1 MVNDNPVDLFVRK
14 ATQFGLFLQKET
26 REMVEDLKQMNL
38 MSMNLKHIMIS
49 HGLSSLVLGVM
60 TIFLPHNFYTSKT
73 TGYNHMAH
81 EYVRLYGVMCIGIG
95 YIVLATRNFKDAR
108 LLRTY
113 AETFTIIYILQ
124 ALAMLRAQF
133 TLPTGHSLL
142 HWLIAMMY
150 LLQGFMYAYFRFTKN
165 LIKSYELPGVS
176 DSRED

>member
-1 MVNDNPVDLFVRK
+1 
-14 ATQFGLFLQKET
+14 
-26 REMVEDLKQMNL
+26 

-49 HGLSSLVLGVM
+49 HGLSSLVLGFLTVL
-60 TIFLPHNFYTSKT
+60 LPHNFYTSKT

-95 YIVLATRNFKDAR
+95 YIVLATRHFKDAR
-108 LLRTY
+108 LLKTY

-133 TLPTGHSLL
+133 TLPNGHTLL

-150 LLQGFMYAYFRFTKN
+150 LVQGSMYAYFRFTKN
-165 LIKSYELPGVS
+165 LIKSYELPGVD
-176 DSRED
+176 DSRHD